1 MKDVHV
7 EKKIVYR
14 DIRRY
19 KYQLLDDY
27 VITIGIRPTGEI
39 LEPPPP
45 LETYVRL
52 GTEGKLSIAR
62 FYAWDGP
69 SGPSI
74 DTRDFMRG
82 SLVHDA
88 LYQLIRA
95 GRIPESSRDYADAL
109 LRDICIEDGMSR
121 FRAWYVHGAVRLFA
135 GGAAKPGRRDDFI
148 VRTAP

>member
-1 MKDVHV
+1 MRKR
-7 EKKIVYR
+7 ITYR

-27 VITIGIRPTGEI
+27 VIHIAIRPPEEI

-52 GTEGKLSIAR
+52 DGDGRLAISR

-74 DTRDFMRG
+74 DTKTFMRG

-95 GRIPESSRDYADAL
+95 GRLPEASREYADDL
-109 LRDICIEDGMSR
+109 LRAICIEDGMWR
-121 FRAWYVHGAVRLFA
+121 FRAWYVHRAVRLFA
-135 GGAAKPGRRDDFI
+135 KSAAKPGRRDDFI